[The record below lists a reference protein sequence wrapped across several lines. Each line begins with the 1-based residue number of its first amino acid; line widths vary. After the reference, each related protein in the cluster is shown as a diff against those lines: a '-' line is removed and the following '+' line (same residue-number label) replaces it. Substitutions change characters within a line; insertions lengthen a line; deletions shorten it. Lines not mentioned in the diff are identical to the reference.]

1 VALVRELAPSSVSR
15 ARLAALDR
23 DFAEFAAR
31 WNLSDPDGPA
41 VFEYEYPLVLAR
53 TVAASVRRRG

>member
-23 DFAEFAAR
+23 DF
-31 WNLSDPDGPA
+31 SDPDGPA
-41 VFEYEYPLVLAR
+41 VFEYEYPLLLAR